1 MSDVG
6 WLLLVGCCL
15 SVVCGV
21 VGWLRLARLAP
32 RRRAKTTKG
41 RIIITA
47 WSPLKCLF
55 LHAMFQN
62 TNAQM
67 LLVPVSTCLQPLNM
81 VSSFGVIKLD
91 LARLKWLRMIK

>member
-1 MSDVG
+1 
-6 WLLLVGCCL
+6 LLVVGGCL
-15 SVVCGV
+15 SVLV
-21 VGWLRLARLAP
+21 VGWLRLARLVP
-32 RRRAKTTKG
+32 RRRAKATNG

-47 WSPLKCLF
+47 RSPLKCLF

-62 TNAQM
+62 ANAQM

-81 VSSFGVIKLD
+81 VQSFGVTKLD

>member
-1 MSDVG
+1 MLVG
-6 WLLLVGCCL
+6 CCLLVVGCCL
-15 SVVCGV
+15 SVLV
-21 VGWLRLARLAP
+21 VGWLRLPRLAP
-32 RRRAKTTKG
+32 GRRAKTTTG

-47 WSPLKCLF
+47 RSPLKCLF

-62 TNAQM
+62 ANAQM

-81 VSSFGVIKLD
+81 VQSFGVTKLD